1 MTDRPAGLTG
11 FVEDLIAGL
20 HGAVLVTDRD
30 MRVLAVNDEWQRD
43 LRMARE
49 DALGRDFFEVVPS
62 AEQWRGLFDRCLAGE
77 VVKTDR
83 VRVVGRSG
91 RASWLQSSNLPWR
104 DASGEVAG
112 VLVLSQRLSAADV
125 ADDQARATDR
135 LEAAVMMAG
144 IHAWELDYE
153 ARQMWGTGAADTFF
167 QGALSF
173 DDLAYGDPLAT
184 VHPDDHERVAALWA
198 SQDERGEDHHAEYR
212 LNRPDRLVWVASSL
226 RTTRGPDGEPRRLL
240 GVMQNITDRKLAE
253 LALAEAN
260 TAKSTFL
267 ATMSHEI
274 RTPLNGVLGMT
285 QSMEAGDLDTD
296 QRSRLKIIRQSGEAL
311 LTILNDFLDLSK
323 IEAGK
328 LEIEEIAFDLEA
340 VAESALAPFSAI
352 AQAKGVRLRLDAAPA
367 RGAYLGDPTRLRQ
380 ILYNLTSNALKF
392 TARGEIS
399 LSARPIPA
407 GGFEVRVADTGIGIP
422 AEKLASLFDSFT
434 QVDASTARK
443 FGGTGLGLSIC
454 RRLADLMGGAITVE
468 SVIGKGSTFTVTL
481 PLTRLG
487 DALDEPID
495 TAARLPLAELSK
507 VRVLAAE
514 DNEVNRLVL
523 RTLLGQIGVDPHI
536 VEDGALAVEAWETG
550 DWDVIL
556 MDVQMPN
563 MDGADATRAIRARE
577 AETGRARTPI
587 IGLTANSMSHQIAEY
602 GAAGMDAHVAK
613 PIDAARL
620 FQAIAEQFA
629 AAPQQ
634 PSAGFSPA
642 ARGSAAGS

>member
-1 MTDRPAGLTG
+1 MNDRPADLTP

-20 HGAVLVTDRD
+20 HGAVLVTDRQ

-43 LRMARE
+43 LRTPRE
-49 DALGRDFFEVVPS
+49 AAIGRDFFELTPN

-104 DASGEVAG
+104 DADGEIGG

-125 ADDQARATDR
+125 AGDQARAANR
-135 LEAAVMMAG
+135 LEDAVALAG
-144 IHAWELDYE
+144 IHVWEVDHETRGLW
-153 ARQMWGTGAADTFF
+153 AAGAADTFF
-167 QGALSF
+167 QGGLSF
-173 DDLAYGDPLAT
+173 DDLAYGDRLAT
-184 VHPDDHERVAALWA
+184 VHPDDRERVAELWDG
-198 SQDERGEDHHAEYR
+198 QDARGEDSRAEFR
-212 LNRPDRLVWVASSL
+212 LNRPDRLVWVACDA
-226 RTTRGPDGEPRRLL
+226 RTTRDPDGEPRRVL
-240 GVMQNITDRKLAE
+240 GVMRNITDRKLAE
-253 LALAEAN
+253 LALEEAN
-260 TAKSTFL
+260 SAKSTFL

-274 RTPLNGVLGMT
+274 RTPLNGVLGMA
-285 QSMEAGDLDTD
+285 QAMASGDLDAE
-296 QRSRLKIIRQSGEAL
+296 QHGRLKIIRQSGEAL

-340 VAESALAPFSAI
+340 VAQSALAPFSAL
-352 AQAKGVRLRLDAAPA
+352 AEAKGVRLSLDAAA
-367 RGAYLGDPTRLRQ
+367 AGGAYLGDPTRIRQ

-392 TARGEIS
+392 TAEGEIA
-399 LSARPIPA
+399 LSVRPIPA
-407 GGFEVRVADTGIGIP
+407 GGLEVRIADTGIGIP
-422 AEKLASLFDSFT
+422 ADKLASLFDSFT

-454 RRLADLMGGAITVE
+454 RRLTDLMGGAIAVE
-468 SVIGKGSTFTVTL
+468 SEIGKGSTFIVTL
-481 PLTRLG
+481 PLPRIG
-487 DALDEPID
+487 DSLDEPAD
-495 TAARLPLAELSK
+495 ASVSLPLAELAR

-523 RTLLGQIGVDPHI
+523 RTLLAQIGLDPDI

-556 MDVQMPN
+556 MDIQMPN
-563 MDGADATRAIRARE
+563 LDGVEATRAIRARE

-602 GAAGMDAHVAK
+602 SAAGMDAHVSK

-620 FQAIAEQFA
+620 FQAIADQVA
-629 AAPQQ
+629 AEPQQ
-634 PSAGFSPA
+634 PVSLSPA